1 MSINP
6 LLALPQKGKGQ
17 DFLLVLYL
25 PSRPL
30 LHNSVVTLLKAI
42 QANST
47 TPLLSHTVKKYDL
60 KLPIIC
66 FCRA

>member
-1 MSINP
+1 MSIKPLP

-42 QANST
+42 QANSP
-47 TPLLSHTVKKYDL
+47 TPVL
-60 KLPIIC
+60 
-66 FCRA
+66 